1 MRSPERQQ
9 PAAYYPGVPEAID
22 HVFLDIGGVLYDDR
36 VYAEAWRRALREAG
50 STFTDAAFEEEYA
63 ACRAAQDR
71 SFRLHLATA
80 FLGPDAD
87 VRALETLAA
96 RHWHYPP
103 SALHTDVVPTLTE
116 LRDEGYRLGV
126 IANQPSQVRAAMERD
141 GLVPF
146 FEVWG
151 VSDDLGLHKPDPA
164 LFRRTLELAATDGEQ
179 TVMVGDRLDYDMRP
193 ARAAGMHTV
202 WLLRGEAPDDPTPA
216 QLAEP
221 DAAIEELQ
229 QLPGV
234 LVELS

>member
-1 MRSPERQQ
+1 M
-9 PAAYYPGVPEAID
+9 PGAID

-50 STFTDAAFEEEYA
+50 GTFTDAAFEDEYA

-71 SFRLHLATA
+71 SFRVQLAAA

-87 VRALETLAA
+87 VRALEARAA
-96 RHWHYPP
+96 RYWEYPP
-103 SALHTDVVPTLTE
+103 SALHTDVVPTLTN
-116 LRDEGYRLGV
+116 LRDAGYRLGV
-126 IANQPSQVRAAMERD
+126 IANQPSQVRVAMERD
-141 GLVPF
+141 GIVPF

-164 LFRRTLELAATDGEQ
+164 LFRRTLELAGVGGER
-179 TVMVGDRLDYDMRP
+179 TVMEGDRLDYDMRP

-216 QLAEP
+216 QLSEP
-221 DAAIEELQ
+221 DVVIEELQ
-229 QLPGV
+229 QLPDV
-234 LVELS
+234 LGELS

>member
-1 MRSPERQQ
+1 M
-9 PAAYYPGVPEAID
+9 PGAID

-50 STFTDAAFEEEYA
+50 GTFTDAAFDDEYA
-63 ACRAAQDR
+63 ACRAGQDR
-71 SFRLHLATA
+71 SFRVHLATA
-80 FLGPDAD
+80 FLGPEPDL
-87 VRALETLAA
+87 RALETRAA
-96 RHWHYPP
+96 RYWQYPP
-103 SALHTDVVPTLTE
+103 SALHPDVVPTLHG
-116 LRDEGYRLGV
+116 LLDAGYRLGV

-141 GLVPF
+141 GLVGF
-146 FEVWG
+146 FDVWG

-164 LFRRTLELAATDGEQ
+164 LFHRTLELAGVSGER

-221 DAAIEELQ
+221 DVTIEELQ
-229 QLPGV
+229 QLPEV
-234 LVELS
+234 LDELS

>member
-1 MRSPERQQ
+1 M
-9 PAAYYPGVPEAID
+9 PGAID

-50 STFTDAAFEEEYA
+50 GSFTDAAFDDEYA
-63 ACRAAQDR
+63 ACRAGQDR
-71 SFRLHLATA
+71 SFRVHLATA
-80 FLGPDAD
+80 FLGPDPD
-87 VRALETLAA
+87 LRALEARAA
-96 RHWHYPP
+96 RYWQYPP
-103 SALHTDVVPTLTE
+103 SALHADVVPTLHS
-116 LRDEGYRLGV
+116 LLDAGYRLGV

-141 GLVPF
+141 GLVGF

-164 LFRRTLELAATDGEQ
+164 LFHRTLELAGVAGER

-221 DAAIEELQ
+221 DVAIEELQ
-229 QLPGV
+229 QLPDV
-234 LVELS
+234 LDELS

>member
-1 MRSPERQQ
+1 V
-9 PAAYYPGVPEAID
+9 PGAID

-50 STFTDAAFEEEYA
+50 GDFTDAAFDDEYA
-63 ACRAAQDR
+63 ACRAGQDR
-71 SFRLHLATA
+71 SFRVHLATA
-80 FLGPDAD
+80 FLGPDPD
-87 VRALETLAA
+87 LRALEARAA
-96 RHWHYPP
+96 RYWQYPP
-103 SALHTDVVPTLTE
+103 SALHADVVPTLHG
-116 LRDEGYRLGV
+116 LLDAGYRLGV
-126 IANQPSQVRAAMERD
+126 IANQPSQVRVAMERD
-141 GLVPF
+141 GLVGF

-164 LFRRTLELAATDGEQ
+164 LFRRTLELAGVAGER

-221 DAAIEELQ
+221 DVVIEELQ
-229 QLPGV
+229 QLPDV
-234 LVELS
+234 LDELS

>member
-1 MRSPERQQ
+1 
-9 PAAYYPGVPEAID
+9 VPEAID

-50 STFTDAAFEEEYA
+50 GSFTDAAFEDEYT

-71 SFRLHLATA
+71 SFRVQLATA

-87 VRALETLAA
+87 VRALEALAA
-96 RHWHYPP
+96 RYWQYPP
-103 SALHTDVVPTLTE
+103 SALHTDVVPTLTT
-116 LRDEGYRLGV
+116 LRDTGYRLGV

-164 LFRRTLELAATDGEQ
+164 LFHRTLELAGVEGGRS
-179 TVMVGDRLDYDMRP
+179 VMVGDRLDYDMRP
-193 ARAAGMHTV
+193 ARAAGMQTV
-202 WLLRGEAPDDPTPA
+202 WQLRGEAPDDPTPA

-221 DAAIEELQ
+221 DVVIEELQ
-229 QLPGV
+229 QLPDV
-234 LVELS
+234 LDELS

>member
-1 MRSPERQQ
+1 
-9 PAAYYPGVPEAID
+9 VPEAID

-50 STFTDAAFEEEYA
+50 GSFTDAAFEDEYT

-71 SFRLHLATA
+71 SFRVQLATA

-87 VRALETLAA
+87 VRALEALAA
-96 RHWHYPP
+96 RYWQYPP
-103 SALHTDVVPTLTE
+103 SALHTDVVPTLTT
-116 LRDEGYRLGV
+116 LRDTGYRLGV

-151 VSDDLGLHKPDPA
+151 VSGDLGLHKPDPA
-164 LFRRTLELAATDGEQ
+164 LFHRTLELAGVEGGRS
-179 TVMVGDRLDYDMRP
+179 VMVGDRLDYDMRP

-221 DAAIEELQ
+221 DVVIEELH
-229 QLPGV
+229 QLPDV
-234 LVELS
+234 LDELS

>member
-1 MRSPERQQ
+1 V
-9 PAAYYPGVPEAID
+9 PGAID

-50 STFTDAAFEEEYA
+50 GTFTDAAFEDEYA
-63 ACRAAQDR
+63 ACRASQDR
-71 SFRLHLATA
+71 SFRVQLATA

-87 VRALETLAA
+87 VRALEARAA
-96 RHWHYPP
+96 RYWRYPP
-103 SALHTDVVPTLTE
+103 SALHGDVVPTLTN
-116 LRDEGYRLGV
+116 LRDAGYRLGV

-164 LFRRTLELAATDGEQ
+164 LFRRTLELAGVEGDR

-221 DAAIEELQ
+221 DVVIEELQ
-229 QLPGV
+229 QLPDV
-234 LVELS
+234 LDELS